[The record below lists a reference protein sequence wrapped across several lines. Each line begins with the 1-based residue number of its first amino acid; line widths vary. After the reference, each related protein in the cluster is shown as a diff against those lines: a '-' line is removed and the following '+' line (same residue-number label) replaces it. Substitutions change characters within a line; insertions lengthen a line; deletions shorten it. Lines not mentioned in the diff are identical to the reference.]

1 MKKLLAC
8 SLFLCFAFSLYA
20 QNPFARYK
28 VEKIDAHQGLTTDFI
43 FNTFQ
48 ASDGYLW
55 MSSYSGY
62 IRYDGKKFETFN
74 SKNTPQIK
82 ADNSNGLF
90 TESADSTMW
99 FPTASSGLLSIKN
112 GVFKSYLE
120 GNTNLFYRGRT
131 AKGELLISQSG
142 ADSSNR
148 LIIFNPTTHQYKE
161 VPQKDFLNYWATRG
175 NLKDTSLVRWTIRNK
190 VIHYNDPGRGL
201 LALGANTGITEDM
214 SFANFF
220 RDSKNRTWITTEFG
234 LYIWNGQTIVPYP
247 GMKWARIVQSN
258 PSFGHIAEDRKGGI
272 WLSTG
277 NGLAYLPAGED
288 QFYKFPPTIL
298 KIQTLNNINI
308 DRENNIWL
316 ATDRG
321 LFKISPTN
329 LINFAEAE
337 GIENNRVSAICQ
349 TGDNQFL
356 VIGTNSKLYKLE
368 KGLINPYPL
377 REKNL
382 FSQTR
387 NILYVLAGKDGSQWI
402 CTEGNIFKVN
412 GRDHKKFPVNGQ
424 VRYACEGIDG
434 KIYFAVAFQG
444 IGFINDAGQFEYL
457 TFPGLDFRDVYMS
470 NLFQR
475 SDSTWVM
482 STYRTGIYYLYP
494 NGKVERQELF
504 DSTKGIQA
512 FDMYQE
518 NEQTLWVASGK
529 GLVRIRGNKKQSIG
543 AEAGL
548 TELSLFKILPDREGD
563 WWLPSNIGIFR
574 VKKAELDAYLD
585 NPSGTKINWRIFD
598 EGDGM
603 YNRQCVGAR
612 HSIVASDGRIMVLS
626 IGGLVE
632 IDPQK
637 ITRNNI
643 TPQLSIRQLLVDDQ
657 VYPLGIE
664 HKIPPGNH
672 RYIFDY
678 SVLSFMA
685 PEKNSI
691 KFRLIGYDKDWIV
704 SKGEQRA
711 FYTGLEPGE
720 YRFEVLGSNNDGV
733 WATTPAVYVFEVE
746 PLYYQTIWFKGLIVL
761 AFLVGIWALIRWR
774 TKATRA
780 ANLKLEQQ
788 VAQRTSELQDS
799 LYKLTSTQKQLIQ
812 SEKMASLGELTA
824 GIAHEIQNP
833 LNFVNN
839 FSELNKEL
847 LVELKDEIR
856 KGNLGEVDAIADDI
870 ISNEEKINHHGKR
883 ADGIVKGMLQ
893 HSQSSSSAKEPTDIN
908 ALADEYLRLAY
919 HGLRAKDKN
928 FNATLKT
935 DFDPSVGKID
945 IIPQD
950 IGRVFLNLINNAFY
964 AVNERSKE
972 AVKGYVPE
980 VTISTRLSTASEN
993 SSIRQSANS
1002 IIISVKDNGN
1012 GIPQKILDK
1021 IFQPFFTTKPTG
1033 QGTGLGLSLSYDIV
1047 KAHGGEL
1054 KVETKEG
1061 EGSEFVIQLPA

>member
-8 SLFLCFAFSLYA
+8 SLFFGFAFSLYA

-43 FNTFQ
+43 FNSFQ
-48 ASDGYLW
+48 ARDGYLW

-90 TESADSTMW
+90 TETTDSTMW
-99 FPTASSGLLSIKN
+99 FPTASSGLLSFKN
-112 GVFKSYLE
+112 GVFKTYLD
-120 GNTNLFYRGRT
+120 GSTNLYYRGRT
-131 AKGELLISQSG
+131 AKGELLISESG
-142 ADSSNR
+142 ADTSSS
-148 LIIFNPTTHQYKE
+148 LIIFNPTTHQYKK
-161 VPQKDFLNYWATRG
+161 VPQNEFLNYWASRG
-175 NLKDTSLVRWTIRNK
+175 NLKDTSLVRWTVRNG
-190 VIHYNDPGRGL
+190 VIHYNDPSRGL
-201 LALGANTGITEDM
+201 LAFGANMGITEDM

-234 LYIWNGQTIVPYP
+234 LYSWNGLTIVPYP
-247 GMKWARIVQSN
+247 GMKWARIIQSN

-288 QFYKFPPTIL
+288 QFYIFPPTNL
-298 KIQTLNNINI
+298 KIQTLTNINI
-308 DRENNIWL
+308 DREDNIWL

-329 LINFAEAE
+329 LINYAEAE
-337 GIENNRVSAICQ
+337 GIENNRVSAISQ
-349 TGDNQFL
+349 TGENKFL
-356 VIGTNSKLYKLE
+356 VIGTNSKLYRLE
-368 KGLINPYPL
+368 EGVIKPYPL
-377 REKNL
+377 RQKNL
-382 FSQTR
+382 FGQTR
-387 NILYVLAGKDGSQWI
+387 NILYVLKGKDGTQWI
-402 CTEGNIFKVN
+402 CTEGNIFKLS
-412 GRDHKKFPVNGQ
+412 GQDEKQIPVNGQ

-434 KIYFAVAFQG
+434 RIYFAVAFQG
-444 IGFINDAGQFEYL
+444 IGFINDSGQFEYVK
-457 TFPGLDFRDVYMS
+457 FPGMDFRDVYIS

-475 SDSTWVM
+475 SDGTWVV
-482 STYRTGIYYLYP
+482 STYRTGIYFLFP

-518 NEQTLWVASGK
+518 NDQTLWVASGK

-548 TELSLFKILPDREGD
+548 TELSLFKILADRNGY
-563 WWLPSNIGIFR
+563 WWLPSNIGIIR

-585 NPSGTKINWRIFD
+585 NPATTKINWRIFD

-632 IDPQK
+632 IDPKK

-643 TPQLSIRQLLVDDQ
+643 PPQLSIRQLLVDDE
-657 VYPLGIE
+657 VYPLGIG

-678 SVLSFMA
+678 SVLSFTA

-733 WATTPAVYVFEVE
+733 WATLPAVYVFEVE
-746 PLYYQTIWFKGLIVL
+746 PMYYQTMWFKGLIVL
-761 AFLVGIWALIRWR
+761 AFLAGIWALIRWR

-788 VAQRTSELQDS
+788 VAQRTSELQSS
-799 LYKLTSTQKQLIQ
+799 LDKLTSTQKQLIQ

-839 FSELNKEL
+839 FSDLSNELIEEMKAAFKN
-847 LVELKDEIR
+847 
-856 KGNLGEVDAIADDI
+856 GEPEEGFAIADDI
-870 ISNEEKINHHGKR
+870 KQNLEKINHHGKR
-883 ADGIVKGMLQ
+883 ADAIVKGMLQ
-893 HSQSSSSAKEPTDIN
+893 HSSSGSGKKEPTDIN

-928 FNATLKT
+928 FNATIKT
-935 DFDPSVGKID
+935 EFDESIGSIN

-950 IGRVFLNLINNAFY
+950 IGRVLLNLINNAFY

-972 AVKGYVPE
+972 QVIGYEPTVS
-980 VTISTRLSTASEN
+980 ISTRKVNGELKICVA
-993 SSIRQSANS
+993 
-1002 IIISVKDNGN
+1002 DNGN
-1012 GIPQKILDK
+1012 GIPEKVLDK
-1021 IFQPFFTTKPTG
+1021 VFQPFFTTKPTG
-1033 QGTGLGLSLSYDIV
+1033 QGTGLGLSLSYDII
-1047 KAHGGEL
+1047 KAHQGKINIRNTPGA
-1054 KVETKEG
+1054 G
-1061 EGSEFVIQLPA
+1061 AEFIITLPINA

>member
-1 MKKLLAC
+1 MKKLIA
-8 SLFLCFAFSLYA
+8 SLFFIGFAFSLFA

-28 VEKIDAHQGLTTDFI
+28 VEKIDAHQGMNTDFI

-48 ASDGYLW
+48 ARDGYLW

-82 ADNSNGLF
+82 ADNSNSLF
-90 TESADSTMW
+90 TETADSTMW
-99 FPTASSGLLSIKN
+99 FPSGSSGLLSFKN
-112 GVFKSYLE
+112 GVFKTYLE
-120 GNTNLFYRGRT
+120 GKTNLFYRGRT
-131 AKGELLISQSG
+131 AEGELLIAQAG
-142 ADSSNR
+142 ADSSNS

-161 VPQKDFLNYWATRG
+161 VPQKDFLTYWATRG
-175 NLKDTSLVRWTIRNK
+175 NLKDTSLVRWTVRNK
-190 VIHYNDPGRGL
+190 VIHYNDPSRGL
-201 LALGANTGITEDM
+201 LALGANVGITEDM
-214 SFANFF
+214 TFANFF

-234 LYIWNGQTIVPYP
+234 LYLWNGHTIVPYP
-247 GMKWARIVQSN
+247 GMKWARIIQSN

-277 NGLAYLPAGED
+277 NGLAYLPTGED
-288 QFYKFPPTIL
+288 QFYLFPPTIL

-308 DRENNIWL
+308 DREDNIWL

-329 LINFAEAE
+329 LINYAEAE
-337 GIENNRVSAICQ
+337 GIENNRVSAISQ
-349 TGDNQFL
+349 TGENKFL
-356 VIGTNSKLYKLE
+356 VIGTNSKLYQLE
-368 KGLINPYPL
+368 EGIIKPYPL
-377 REKNL
+377 RQKNL

-387 NILYVLAGKDGSQWI
+387 NILYALTSKDGTQWI
-402 CTEGNIFKVN
+402 CTEGNIFKLS
-412 GRDHKKFPVNGQ
+412 GQEEKMIPVNGQ

-434 KIYFAVAFQG
+434 RIYFAVAFQG
-444 IGFINDAGQFEYL
+444 IGFINDAGQFEYVK
-457 TFPGLDFRDVYMS
+457 FPGLDFRDVYMS

-475 SDSTWVM
+475 PDGTWLV
-482 STYRTGIYYLYP
+482 STYRTGIYFLYP
-494 NGKVERQELF
+494 NGKVERLELF

-512 FDMYQE
+512 FDIYQE
-518 NEQTLWVASGK
+518 NDQTIWVASGK

-548 TELSLFKILPDREGD
+548 PELALFKILPDLEGN
-563 WWLPSNIGIFR
+563 WWLPSNIGIIR

-585 NPSGTKINWRIFD
+585 NPSTAKINWRVFD

-626 IGGLVE
+626 IGGLIE
-632 IDPQK
+632 IDPKK

-657 VYPLGIE
+657 VYPLGIG

-678 SVLSFMA
+678 SVLSFTA

-720 YRFEVLGSNNDGV
+720 YRFEVMGSNNDGV
-733 WATTPAVYVFEVE
+733 WATSPAVYVFEVE
-746 PLYYQTIWFKGLIVL
+746 PMYYQTIWFRGLMML
-761 AFLVGIWALIRWR
+761 AFGAGIWALIRWR

-788 VAQRTSELQDS
+788 VAQRTAELQSS
-799 LYKLTSTQKQLIQ
+799 LDKLTSTQKQLIQ

-839 FSELNKEL
+839 FSEVNKEL
-847 LVELKDEIR
+847 ADELEQEIE
-856 KGNLGEVDAIADDI
+856 KGKYAEAKAIAKDI
-870 ISNEEKINHHGKR
+870 KDNEEKINHHGKR
-883 ADGIVKGMLQ
+883 ADAIVKGMLQ
-893 HSQSSSSAKEPTDIN
+893 HSQSSSGVKESTDIN
-908 ALADEYLRLAY
+908 TLADEYLRLAY
-919 HGLRAKDKN
+919 HGLRAKDKL
-928 FNATLKT
+928 FNATMKT
-935 DFDPSVGKID
+935 TFDSSIGSVN

-950 IGRVFLNLINNAFY
+950 IGRVLLNLYNNAFF
-964 AVNERSKE
+964 AVSEKQKLSIE
-972 AVKGYVPE
+972 GYDPT
-980 VTISTRLSTASEN
+980 VTISTKKVNGELE
-993 SSIRQSANS
+993 
-1002 IIISVKDNGN
+1002 ISVADNGN
-1012 GIPQKILDK
+1012 GIPEKVLDK
-1021 IFQPFFTTKPTG
+1021 VFQPFFTTKPTG
-1033 QGTGLGLSLSYDIV
+1033 QGTGLGLSLSYDII
-1047 KAHGGEL
+1047 KAHQGKINIRNTPGA
-1054 KVETKEG
+1054 G
-1061 EGSEFVIQLPA
+1061 AEFIITLPINA

>member
-1 MKKLLAC
+1 MKKLIAC
-8 SLFLCFAFSLYA
+8 TLFIGFAFSLYA

-28 VEKIDAHQGLTTDFI
+28 VEKIDAHQGMTTDFI

-48 ASDGYLW
+48 ARDGYLW
-55 MSSYSGY
+55 MSSYSGF

-74 SKNTPQIK
+74 SKNTPLIK
-82 ADNSNGLF
+82 AENSNGLF
-90 TESADSTMW
+90 TETADSTMW
-99 FPTASSGLLSIKN
+99 FPTASSGLLSFKN

-142 ADSSNR
+142 ADTSNP

-175 NLKDTSLVRWTIRNK
+175 NLKDTSLVRWTVRNK

-201 LALGANTGITEDM
+201 LALGANMGITEDM
-214 SFANFF
+214 TFANFF
-220 RDSKNRTWITTEFG
+220 RDSKNRTWITTEYG
-234 LYIWNGQTIVPYP
+234 LYIWNGLTIVPYP
-247 GMKWARIVQSN
+247 GMKWARIIQSN

-288 QFYKFPPTIL
+288 QFYTFPQTNL

-308 DRENNIWL
+308 DREDNIWL
-316 ATDRG
+316 STDRG
-321 LFKISPTN
+321 LFKISPTS
-329 LINFAEAE
+329 LINYAEAE

-349 TGDNQFL
+349 TGEDQFL
-356 VIGTNSKLYKLE
+356 VIGSNSKLYRLD
-368 KGLINPYPL
+368 KGLINPFPL
-377 REKNL
+377 RDKNL

-387 NILYVLAGKDGSQWI
+387 NILYAYTDNEGTQWI
-402 CTEGNIFKVN
+402 CSEGAIFKFN
-412 GRDHKKFPVNGQ
+412 SKEEKKIPVDGQ
-424 VRYACEGIDG
+424 VRYACKGIDG
-434 KIYFAVAFQG
+434 KIYFAIAFKG
-444 IGFINDAGQFEYL
+444 IGFINDGGKFEYL
-457 TFPGLDFRDVYMS
+457 TFPGFNFRDVYIS
-470 NLFQR
+470 NFFQR
-475 SDSTWVM
+475 SDSTWVV
-482 STYRTGIYYLYP
+482 STYRTGIYYLFP
-494 NGKVERQELF
+494 NGKVEQQELF

-518 NEQTLWVASGK
+518 NEQTIWVASGK

-548 TELSLFKILPDREGD
+548 TELSLFKILPDREGN
-563 WWLPSNIGIFR
+563 WWLPSNIGIIR
-574 VKKAELDAYLD
+574 VKKSELDAYLD
-585 NPSGTKINWRIFD
+585 NPATIKINWRIFD

-643 TPQLSIRQLLVDDQ
+643 PPQLSIRQLLVDDLA
-657 VYPLGIE
+657 YPLSIE
-664 HKIPPGNH
+664 QKIPPGNH

-678 SVLSFMA
+678 SVLSYTA

-711 FYTGLEPGE
+711 FYTGLGPGE

-733 WATTPAVYVFEVE
+733 WATMPAVYVFEIE
-746 PLYYQTIWFKGLIVL
+746 PMYYQTMLFKGLIVL
-761 AFLVGIWALIRWR
+761 AFLAGIWALIRWR

-788 VAQRTSELQDS
+788 VAQRTSELQAS
-799 LYKLTSTQKQLIQ
+799 LNKLTSTQKQLIQ

-856 KGNLGEVDAIADDI
+856 KGNLDEVHAIADDI

-893 HSQSSSSAKEPTDIN
+893 HSQSNSGAKEPTDIN
-908 ALADEYLRLAY
+908 ALTDEYLRLAY

-935 DFDPSVGKID
+935 EFDPAIGNIN

-950 IGRVFLNLINNAFY
+950 IGRVLLNLINNAFY
-964 AVNERSKE
+964 VVTEKSKQNI
-972 AVKGYVPE
+972 AGYEPIVE
-980 VTISTRLSTASEN
+980 VSTKKDGNKVL
-993 SSIRQSANS
+993 
-1002 IIISVKDNGN
+1002 IIVKDNGN
-1012 GIPQKILDK
+1012 GITQKVMDK

-1054 KVETKEG
+1054 RVDSTER
-1061 EGSEFVIQLPA
+1061 EGSTFIIQIPITNA